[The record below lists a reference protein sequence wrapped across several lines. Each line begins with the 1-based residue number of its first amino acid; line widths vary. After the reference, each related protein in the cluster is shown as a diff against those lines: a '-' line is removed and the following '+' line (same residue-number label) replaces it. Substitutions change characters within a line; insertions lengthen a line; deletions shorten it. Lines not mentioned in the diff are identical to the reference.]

1 MSQRSPLTHTRGRR
15 SLSPTPLGEALEK
28 SIWEL
33 HQLEKI
39 IELGADDDA
48 RVVEKIEDF
57 VRTLTPLREAADARD
72 DEIAVDL
79 VREVDQGKKPMGFMI
94 EQILEAGRMNEVCW
108 KSVLTR

>member
-1 MSQRSPLTHTRGRR
+1 MSQ
-15 SLSPTPLGEALEK
+15 TPLGEALEK

-108 KSVLTR
+108 KSVLTRRAQSRA